1 MNRKHRLLSL
11 CVLLMTGLMSGT
23 AVADTYPSR
32 AIKLIIPFPPGGT
45 TDLIGRAFADEMGKV
60 LGQSVIVENRGGA
73 SGSIGAEAI
82 ARAAPD
88 GYTIGLSSASGFAIH
103 PACNPKVTY
112 DPVKDFAPITR
123 LASSPHVVLVNP
135 QVPAKNYHELL
146 ALIKANPGKF
156 EFATSG
162 TCGSGHMLGEQMR
175 PIVLASAQRVDTLPD
190 TPTFGDVG
198 INEANEAGWYGLV
211 APAGTPP
218 SIIATLHSAA
228 LKALENPVLVE
239 RLHGAGASPGGT
251 KPEEHGEEIK
261 RTLTRMQALVKA
273 RNIQPN

>member
-1 MNRKHRLLSL
+1 
-11 CVLLMTGLMSGT
+11 
-23 AVADTYPSR
+23 
-32 AIKLIIPFPPGGT
+32 
-45 TDLIGRAFADEMGKV
+45 MGKV